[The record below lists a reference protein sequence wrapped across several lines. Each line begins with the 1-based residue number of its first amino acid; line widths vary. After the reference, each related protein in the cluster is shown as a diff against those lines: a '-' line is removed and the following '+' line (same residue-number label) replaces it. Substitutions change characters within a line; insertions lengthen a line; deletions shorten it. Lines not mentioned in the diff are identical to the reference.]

1 MGCWRLSVC
10 FENSPELHPPAPA
23 ASPEKLFWM
32 QWEMTTPSCGGA
44 CCWWPSPELAAL
56 HGGWINS
63 FCKAFR
69 NLLGGSRGGRVVFN
83 IILLLCY
90 HNDCFE
96 RFDLLFF
103 KEIFYLICRKP
114 PRGGGRTLSSERL
127 PVTAQ
132 SRDKPLFYF
141 ASLPALQADDS
152 KGFKTS
158 LSLHFRGKTLGLFS
172 CCDLQEVWHIP

>member
-1 MGCWRLSVC
+1 MEEIDVDA
-10 FENSPELHPPAPA
+10 PPQSHRGSINISAKP
-23 ASPEKLFWM
+23 SETFLGKKLW
-32 QWEMTTPSCGGA
+32 QQS
-44 CCWWPSPELAAL
+44 SL
-56 HGGWINS
+56 
-63 FCKAFR
+63 
-69 NLLGGSRGGRVVFN
+69 
-83 IILLLCY
+83 ILLCC

-141 ASLPALQADDS
+141 TSYLLCGLMAQKDLTPLLLSASEVKHRACSLAV
-152 KGFKTS
+152 TS
-158 LSLHFRGKTLGLFS
+158 RKFGTFLK
-172 CCDLQEVWHIP
+172 

>member
-1 MGCWRLSVC
+1 MEVLVVDVLPQSQLPCTEVQQTDSAKSSET
-10 FENSPELHPPAPA
+10 F
-23 ASPEKLFWM
+23 
-32 QWEMTTPSCGGA
+32 
-44 CCWWPSPELAAL
+44 
-56 HGGWINS
+56 
-63 FCKAFR
+63 
-69 NLLGGSRGGRVVFN
+69 LGGSCGSRVAFN
-83 IILLLCY
+83 VIILLCY

-132 SRDKPLFYF
+132 SRNKPLFYF

-152 KGFKTS
+152 K
-158 LSLHFRGKTLGLFS
+158 
-172 CCDLQEVWHIP
+172 